1 MERKPNLKEDAMQE
15 KLPPVQDL
23 PPWQQ
28 VVYRHDPN
36 LLKLVLS
43 VQNHVRKDGG
53 LDLKTKTLMM
63 MLGDAFLARPHGVKV
78 LADRARKLGA
88 TEQEIA
94 ETCEVAYYMGG
105 LAVLFPA
112 LNAFEPVQL

>member
-1 MERKPNLKEDAMQE
+1 MQKNMPQSQE
-15 KLPPVQDL
+15 LPH
-23 PPWQQ
+23 WQQ
-28 VVYRHDPN
+28 VIYRHDPK
-36 LLKLVLS
+36 LLELVLNT
-43 VQNHVRKDGG
+43 QNNVRKEGA

-63 MLGDAFLARPHGVKV
+63 MLGDAFLARPHGVKA
-78 LADRARKLGA
+78 LADRARNLGA
-88 TEQEIA
+88 TEEEIA